1 MDYDSINSIDDV
13 KIEDLQYPF
22 TPKEFVQ
29 QIAPDGI
36 QKFYIQPLYI
46 TMIKEGLQK
55 FDALKHNHTFKP
67 KPDGILAKFI
77 HHVKKK
83 TSISII
89 LICFYALIVYVMFQ
103 VISGEWTQSNLI
115 ESFSDLHW
123 GFHLFF
129 AILSPVAL
137 LLTLFVWFGRNTK
150 SLFTRLWKAE
160 YTLSKL
166 AQNTQKRISMF

>member
-1 MDYDSINSIDDV
+1 
-13 KIEDLQYPF
+13 
-22 TPKEFVQ
+22 
-29 QIAPDGI
+29 
-36 QKFYIQPLYI
+36 
-46 TMIKEGLQK
+46 MIKEGLQK

-166 AQNTQKRISMF
+166 RAEYAEKNLDVLITPTRGPQQLGIIIYEGFDYFRSDSK